1 MAARIRNLMAVLAGV
16 ATLAMPVRARAQ
28 QQPDTTAFFRALDLE
43 GAGKFKEAAAL
54 YRQSLAIPKDRVNA
68 LLGLERAYA
77 ELNWTDSLLVPLD
90 SLIGLYPN
98 EPVYR
103 GVELRA
109 YTMLARDADAHRAF
123 DAWVKAAPG
132 KPDPYREYARV
143 LLERGR
149 AAAADSIIQLAGHSL
164 GSTSSLD
171 MELAESRSALGQWGP
186 AAMAWRGAL
195 IAMPDLDQAA
205 AYSLTQASEAARDTI
220 RRIFLSLPVDIG
232 ARRAM
237 SELEMSWGSASDGW
251 AALRDL
257 EPDSASVAAW
267 MDFARSAEA
276 DEQWGLVRDALVA
289 ALKWK
294 PNPDLSL
301 RAATAALN
309 AGDPA
314 TALALAPRA
323 GLDSAQ
329 AAATILPL
337 RVRALSAYGKP
348 AQAEQLVEQFAHLVS
363 PLQRASLEQS
373 VAFGWVR
380 SGDLDKARAAL
391 KRAGSDADSSDAA
404 GWLALYEGNLDGARS
419 ILKNSTDA
427 SPQLAQAL
435 GLITRIRDD
444 SAADVGAAFLALARV
459 DSAGAARAFE
469 AAAPHH
475 GDAASAMLAM
485 AAQIDAARRDTAN
498 AARLWARILKEYAES
513 PEAAGAELAWAR
525 QLRRTGDVASATTHL
540 EHMILTYPESALV
553 PQARRE
559 LELTRQAIPGG
570 GGSGGAGGVRS
581 GPTSRLRPTWSVRS

>member
-1 MAARIRNLMAVLAGV
+1 MAAAIRRLAIALAGAAAL
-16 ATLAMPVRARAQ
+16 ATPVRARAQ

-43 GAGKFKEAAAL
+43 GAGKYKEAAAL
-54 YRQSLAIPKDRVNA
+54 YRQSLAVPKDRVNA

-77 ELNWTDSLLVPLD
+77 ELSWTDSLLVPLD
-90 SLIGLYPN
+90 SLIALDPN

-103 GVELRA
+103 GVQLRA
-109 YTMLARDADAHRAF
+109 YTMLARDADARAAF
-123 DAWVKAAPG
+123 AAWIKAAPG

-143 LLERGR
+143 LLEHGR
-149 AAAADSIIQLAGHSL
+149 AAAADSIIQMAGLSL
-164 GSTSSLD
+164 GGTSSLD

-186 AAMAWRGAL
+186 AAVAWRGAL
-195 IAMPDLDQAA
+195 ASTPDLDQAA
-205 AYSLTQASEAARDTI
+205 AYSLTQAPDAARDTI
-220 RRIFLSLPVDIG
+220 RRTFLSLPVEIG
-232 ARRAM
+232 ARRAL

-257 EPDSASVAAW
+257 APDSASVEAW
-267 MDFARSAEA
+267 LDFSKRAEA
-276 DEQWGLVRDALVA
+276 DEDWGLVRDALVA

-294 PNPDLSL
+294 PSPDLAL

-323 GLDSAQ
+323 GLDSAR

-337 RVRALSAYGKP
+337 RVKALSAYGKP
-348 AQAEQLVEQFAHLVS
+348 AEAEQLVEQFAHLMS
-363 PLQRASLEQS
+363 PLQRSSLEQS

-380 SGDLDKARAAL
+380 RGDLDQARLAL
-391 KRAGSDADSSDAA
+391 TRAGADADSSDAS
-404 GWLALYEGNLDGARS
+404 GWLALYEGNLDGARG

-427 SPQLAQAL
+427 SPLLAETL
-435 GLITRIRDD
+435 GLITRIHDD
-444 SAADVGAAFLALARV
+444 SAADVGAAFLALARL
-459 DSAGAARAFE
+459 DSAGAAKAFE
-469 AAAPHH
+469 TAAARHS
-475 GDAASAMLAM
+475 DAASAMLAL
-485 AAQIDAARRDTAN
+485 AAQIEAARRDNAN
-498 AARLWARILKEYAES
+498 AVRLWGRILKEYPQS

-570 GGSGGAGGVRS
+570 GNGG
-581 GPTSRLRPTWSVRS
+581 GPR